1 MQSSLLYLLKHN
13 FVRNLSAVKKF
24 FALFIL
30 LAALGIVG
38 YIYFDTEAQ
47 RSSSKAL
54 YRSIPEQ
61 FPIAIEAG
69 NWSMLLDRV
78 DSFSYIQAMNEQDWL
93 IGMRVNLNDLKALN
107 DLLLNSK
114 LPTKMG
120 STLFAFGNA
129 GNSQLGILAATDVPD
144 ELGLE
149 DILAVLNQEN
159 INYSISVFEQQ
170 EIVSIES
177 GNESFDLTGSLTI
190 KNQILLY
197 SHQGSFIEEA
207 LLQLNKVTDEWLPID
222 QELGEIQ
229 DIKMYLKPAQLPYLT
244 SYLFKPEGAPLMDLF
259 KQLTGPSALEFNLFQ
274 EAIHYNGFTRYDS
287 MQLLGQMQAFS
298 PASIQVLNELPS
310 NTAQYTCI
318 GIKDNTTHFNQDFAL
333 KRLHAIIDETLVL
346 FTLESYDEN
355 LANRRAGMITLR
367 EDDCFSVLR
376 ELDASVAISDTL
388 YDMPVYQSKLGQLL
402 NKAGYQEDFFSDVL
416 YFYRSQNYL
425 LFSSELATLQQA
437 IQAQQDGR
445 VLRTKDSYTDFSAS
459 FASQANASYYLDL
472 SLIQPYLTSKTTTN
486 SWQTLYGQVASQF
499 SHLGDLCFVSG
510 KLAFQEAEV
519 GISKELWSVQLDT
532 LAAIAPQLLVNHN
545 TNNKEILIQDLNNNL
560 YLIEASGRV
569 LWKVGLEGQ
578 IQGDIQQIDYYTNK
592 KLQYVFNTAN
602 KIYVVDRT
610 GELVDGFPISLPS
623 QALGG
628 MLLINYDNL
637 GKYRYMVACD
647 NGNIYAY
654 EKNGSPLAGW
664 SPKRDVGMVSTPIN
678 HVLHAGKDYIY
689 FKNDDG
695 VFYALNRKGENR
707 FAPVQT
713 VNFSTPF
720 YFIDGAFLGGDAGM
734 VETVNTLGDLTSK
747 TLLDSTYRQCLPARS
762 LLQGEQGY
770 AFVKGNTFTF
780 QQSQWENFSS
790 YTTADSIQG
799 MESFVYQDKR
809 WFVLTTESQSYLID
823 EIGNLHPDF
832 PVNSTLVRFVNLI
845 PGKQQLMVYPD
856 PQGRL
861 RTIEIGWTNL

>member
-1 MQSSLLYLLKHN
+1 M
-13 FVRNLSAVKKF
+13 KKY

-30 LAALGIVG
+30 LVALGFVG
-38 YIYFDTEAQ
+38 YMYFDTEAQ

-54 YRSIPEQ
+54 YRTIPEQ
-61 FPIAIEAG
+61 FPVAMEAG
-69 NWSMLLDRV
+69 SWSMLLDRV
-78 DSFSYIQAMNEQDWL
+78 DSFSYLQTLKEQDWF
-93 IGMRVNLNDLKALN
+93 IGMRVNLNNLGALN
-107 DLLLNSK
+107 DVLSSNQ
-114 LPTKMG
+114 LPMKMG

-129 GNSQLGILAATDVPD
+129 GNSQLGILAATDVST
-144 ELGLE
+144 ELALK
-149 DILAVLNQEN
+149 DILAVFDQEN
-159 INYSISVFEQQ
+159 IKYSTSIFKDQ
-170 EIVSIES
+170 EIVRIETS
-177 GNESFDLTGSLTI
+177 NENFDVTGSLTI

-207 LLQLNKVTDEWLPID
+207 LLQLNKETDEWLPIY

-229 DIKMYLKPAQLPYLT
+229 DVKMYLKPAQLPYLA
-244 SYLFKPEGAPLMDLF
+244 SYLFKPEGAPIMELF

-274 EAIHYNGFTRYDS
+274 EAIHYNGFTSYDS
-287 MQLLGQMQAFS
+287 TQLLGQMATYS
-298 PASIQVLNELPS
+298 PASIQVLNELPV
-310 NTAQYTCI
+310 NTAQYNCI
-318 GIKDNTTHFNQDFAL
+318 GIKDNTAHFNEDFEL

-346 FTLESYDEN
+346 FTVESYDEN

-376 ELDASVAISDTL
+376 ELDASLAISDTL
-388 YDMPVYQSKLGQLL
+388 QGLPVYQSKLGQLL
-402 NKAGYQEDFFSDVL
+402 NKAGYQKDFFSDAL
-416 YFYRSQNYL
+416 YFCRNENYL

-510 KLAFQEAEV
+510 KLAFQDEEV
-519 GISKELWSVQLDT
+519 VTSKELWSVQLDT
-532 LAAIAPQLLVNHN
+532 LAAMAPQLLVNHN
-545 TNNKEILIQDLNNNL
+545 TNYKEILIQDLNNKL

-569 LWKVGLEGQ
+569 LWKVEIEGR
-578 IQGDIQQIDYYTNK
+578 IQGDIQQIDYYANK
-592 KLQYVFNTAN
+592 KLQYVFNTVN

-654 EKNGSPLAGW
+654 EKNGSPLTGW
-664 SPKRDVGMVSTPIN
+664 SPKRGVGMVSTPIN

-707 FAPVQT
+707 FTPVQT
-713 VNFSTPF
+713 ANLSTPF

-734 VETVNTLGDLTSK
+734 VETVNTLGDLISK
-747 TLLDSTYRQCLPARS
+747 TLLDSTYTQCLPARS

-790 YTTADSIQG
+790 YTTADSIKG

-832 PVNSTLVRFVNLI
+832 PVNSALVRFLNLI
-845 PGKQQLMVYPD
+845 PGKQRLMVYPD
-856 PQGRL
+856 FQGRL